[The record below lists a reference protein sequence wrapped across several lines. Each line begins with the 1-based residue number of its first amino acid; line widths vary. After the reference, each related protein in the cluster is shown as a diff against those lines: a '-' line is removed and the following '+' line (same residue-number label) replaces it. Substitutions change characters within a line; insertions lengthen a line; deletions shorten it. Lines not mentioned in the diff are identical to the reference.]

1 MVNKLFN
8 LKEWWNEVGNLDNL
22 LEKKVQVMVR
32 LLLPAILVHEEVKL
46 LKIFIFYS
54 TDEFLYK

>member
-1 MVNKLFN
+1 MVKKLFN
-8 LKEWWNEVGNLDNL
+8 LKEWWNEVGNFDNL

>member
-1 MVNKLFN
+1 MKLEIKIIF
-8 LKEWWNEVGNLDNL
+8 W
-22 LEKKVQVMVR
+22 KKVQVMVR

-46 LKIFIFYS
+46 FKIFIFYS

>member
-1 MVNKLFN
+1 MVKKFFN
-8 LKEWWNEVGNLDNL
+8 LKEWWNEVGNFDNL